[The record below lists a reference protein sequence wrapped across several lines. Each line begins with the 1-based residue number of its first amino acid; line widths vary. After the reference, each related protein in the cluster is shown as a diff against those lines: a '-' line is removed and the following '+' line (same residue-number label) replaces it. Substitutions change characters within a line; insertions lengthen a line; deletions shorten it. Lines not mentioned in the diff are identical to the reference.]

1 MPNNKMI
8 LGVLALTIVFG
19 AYNISHA
26 QEQTTTQE
34 QSTTPQSTTQQTT
47 TQQPATQKSTTP
59 QPPIVI
65 EANELSFSDETG
77 DILANGKVV
86 ITNQGQRLETEHLD
100 GNSKLNEIWIN
111 DTATFSETGT
121 SPSKSSNLT
130 GNHVIYNYKL
140 KTGSMEQ
147 AKGKI
152 ERKYVSGETISVLPD
167 KYLISHGTA
176 TNCPAKIPDYHVSAD
191 KIEIWPEDKM
201 IAYNAKF
208 WIGNTV
214 IFSLP
219 KYQQGLGKNAGE
231 SSFPRIGYDGDQGLY
246 IKQHLEYPFTNK
258 FFAYANLDYYSKAGY
273 KPSYGLVRREK
284 NFSVEVVDGHF
295 LDNDDNW
302 IKKEPEFR
310 FSYHSRRLGQLPVSY
325 TFTASYGKWI
335 DSSKTSWHQEYEVY
349 FTRDPIKLNST
360 MNLHLGTGYEII
372 HESYDNSVQNIFK
385 YDITVD
391 KKWSDRFTSYVGYHY
406 TQPNKTLFA
415 YDSDDMNRELDA
427 GITYKID
434 HMNSIG
440 VVRNYDLD
448 SKKVEDLNY
457 IWYRNLHCW
466 QGTLTYK
473 SKENKWKFDITT
485 TRW

>member
-1 MPNNKMI
+1 MI

-34 QSTTPQSTTQQTT
+34 QSTTQQTT
-47 TQQPATQKSTTP
+47 TQQPATQKPTTP

-86 ITNQGQRLETEHLD
+86 ITNQGQRVEAEHID

-111 DTATFSETGT
+111 DTATFSETGA

-152 ERKYVSGETISVLPD
+152 ERKYVSGETISVFPD
-167 KYLISHGTA
+167 KYLINHGTT

-191 KIEIWPEDKM
+191 KIEIWPDDKM

-231 SSFPRIGYDGDQGLY
+231 SSFPRIGYDGDQGFY
-246 IKQHLEYPFTNK
+246 IRQHLEYPFTNK
-258 FFAYANLDYYSKAGY
+258 LFAYANLNYYSKPGF
-273 KPSYGLVRREK
+273 KPNYGLTEREK
-284 NFSVEVVDGHF
+284 NFSVSVANGHF
-295 LDNDDNW
+295 LDDDDNW
-302 IKKEPEFR
+302 IKKEPEFE
-310 FSYHSRRLGQLPVSY
+310 FKYHPHRLGQLPVSY
-325 TFTASYGKWI
+325 TFTAIYGKWT
-335 DSSKTSWHQEYEVY
+335 DSSKTSWHQDYELY
-349 FTRDPIKLNST
+349 FSRDPIKLNST
-360 MNLHLGTGYEII
+360 MNLYLGAGVQNIR
-372 HESYDNSVQNIFK
+372 ESYNQSSQNIFK
-385 YDITVD
+385 YDIAVD
-391 KKWSDRFTSYVGYHY
+391 KRWSDRLSSWVGYHY
-406 TQPNKTLFA
+406 AQNNTTLFS
-415 YDSDDMNRELDA
+415 YDSSDMNRKIET
-427 GITYKID
+427 GFTYKID
-434 HMNSIG
+434 KMNSIG
-440 VVRNYDLD
+440 VYRNYNLD
-448 SKKVEDLNY
+448 TKNVEDLNY
-457 IWYRNLHCW
+457 TWYRNLHCW
-466 QGTLTYK
+466 QATITYK
-473 SKENKWKFDITT
+473 SKEDQIKFDITT